1 MRVAPT
7 LDRSLRIDT
16 ENPTDWFVLE
26 MICTDASQ
34 MPNESLANRLA
45 NYMSVDEDWIDLIT
59 PELSDKFN
67 EQVLHVSRSIST
79 AEKFSDLTS
88 SLFIKE
94 DEADIW
100 FGAINQARLSLEER
114 YCISQY
120 DEVIEDDSSL
130 E

>member
-34 MPNESLANRLA
+34 MPDEPLANRLA
-45 NYMSVDEDWIDLIT
+45 DYMSADEDWIDLIT

-67 EQVLHVSRSIST
+67 EQVPHVSRPIST
-79 AEKFSDLTS
+79 AEKSSDLTS

-94 DEADIW
+94 D
-100 FGAINQARLSLEER
+100 
-114 YCISQY
+114 
-120 DEVIEDDSSL
+120 DSSL
-130 E
+130 EFENLILNSAIIHYHFYTNLQSIMLEYILD